1 MEEKKTV
8 FDELS
13 KEREG
18 YIMRNE
24 SNGIE
29 IKCTEKF
36 VKHWE
41 KRGFAIVRKGLIR
54 LIEEEPGELV

>member
-1 MEEKKTV
+1 MNKKITV

-18 YIMRNE
+18 FIMRNGT
-24 SNGIE
+24 SGIE

-36 VKHWE
+36 VQHWE
-41 KRGFAIVRKGLIR
+41 KRGFSVVKKDLIH
-54 LIEEEPGELV
+54 LIEE

>member
-1 MEEKKTV
+1 MNEKITV

-18 YIMRNE
+18 FIMRNGT
-24 SNGIE
+24 SGIE

-41 KRGFAIVRKGLIR
+41 KRGFSIVKKDLIH
-54 LIEEEPGELV
+54 LIEE

>member
-1 MEEKKTV
+1 MDKEHTA

-18 YIMRNE
+18 YIMKNPA
-24 SNGIE
+24 NGIE

-36 VKHWE
+36 IKHWE
-41 KRGFAIVRKGLIR
+41 KRGFEIVSKGHIR
-54 LIEEEPGELV
+54 LLEDEPEDDA

>member
-1 MEEKKTV
+1 MNEKITV

-18 YIMRNE
+18 FIMRN
-24 SNGIE
+24 STSGIE

-41 KRGFAIVRKGLIR
+41 KRGFSIVKKDLIH
-54 LIEEEPGELV
+54 LLEE

>member
-1 MEEKKTV
+1 MNEKITV
-8 FDELS
+8 LDELS

-18 YIMRNE
+18 FIMRNGT
-24 SNGIE
+24 SGIE

-41 KRGFAIVRKGLIR
+41 KRGFSIVKKDLIH
-54 LIEEEPGELV
+54 LIDE